1 MYVLF
6 LVYLQIFCLMLNM
19 DRLLCFKQPF
29 LTSLEDALIDELK
42 CPYCYQS
49 MFKPIYHCA
58 RGHSLCSNCYEEAK
72 ICKSCGSFINGNR
85 SYHLE
90 RISELVT
97 YHCKYFGDGCQKR
110 FAYDKLKQHE
120 NECQTMTFKCPLRYG
135 SECKFIGNKKQI
147 LFHCQLV
154 HADFTFVSTNSFE
167 QRMLYE
173 PVFSKYLKRV
183 NNKTTFQNFYLYY
196 TNDVLFQGVVRLTS
210 THIIIRMYRVS
221 PPSETD
227 LRYNFLVKLYD
238 LDDNLLALY
247 QEDCLVTDGWE
258 DLTLDERGSAEIHL
272 KMFRCCTSFTVEFSE
287 YPNEPREM
295 FL

>member
-58 RGHSLCSNCYEEAK
+58 RGHSLCSNCYEE
-72 ICKSCGSFINGNR
+72 
-85 SYHLE
+85 
-90 RISELVT
+90 
-97 YHCKYFGDGCQKR
+97 GCQKR

-154 HADFTFVSTNSFE
+154 HADFTFVSTNSFEDVPNKFIHADCVKGLRQIDRKE